1 MNSSITLHKENSG
14 KQSTVLFASQLF
26 SFFLFIIR
34 LLLYYFSIY
43 DFSSS
48 NRPLLQM
55 ALEQVWQA

>member
-43 DFSSS
+43 DSSS
-48 NRPLLQM
+48 KRPLLQM